1 MPCLEA
7 HHSVGAGLCSAPT
20 RCRKTVKFI
29 KISAAP
35 SIDGNRSTA
44 TSCKF
49 GTPVSGGAY
58 QDARKVALVWNDA
71 QNIGSCL
78 NSEAG
83 RTKPRPSA
91 PFLPLLF
98 RQDGKEGAAGGASE
112 TTTTERILASK
123 ASYPLCSF
131 LSKPQA
137 KLAVWVLLQ
146 ICNNL
151 SGAARQL
158 PWEEPF
164 CGGMEPRGIL
174 RRLRRLRA
182 DWIFFLILR
191 KAQNCGVDTPRNP
204 VGRTPQGLSRP
215 SDPHEKCHP

>member
-20 RCRKTVKFI
+20 KSRKTVKFI

-49 GTPVSGGAY
+49 ATTSQSASLTAPLGG
-58 QDARKVALVWNDA
+58 
-71 QNIGSCL
+71 
-78 NSEAG
+78 
-83 RTKPRPSA
+83 
-91 PFLPLLF
+91 
-98 RQDGKEGAAGGASE
+98 
-112 TTTTERILASK
+112 
-123 ASYPLCSF
+123 
-131 LSKPQA
+131 
-137 KLAVWVLLQ
+137 
-146 ICNNL
+146 
-151 SGAARQL
+151 
-158 PWEEPF
+158 EPF
-164 CGGMEPRGIL
+164 CGGMELRGIL

-204 VGRTPQGLSRP
+204 VGRTHGVLAPLSAAMQKRHPKWDGVFAWWSRKSACRTLRP
-215 SDPHEKCHP
+215 GPLQAVPLRSAREFSHLD